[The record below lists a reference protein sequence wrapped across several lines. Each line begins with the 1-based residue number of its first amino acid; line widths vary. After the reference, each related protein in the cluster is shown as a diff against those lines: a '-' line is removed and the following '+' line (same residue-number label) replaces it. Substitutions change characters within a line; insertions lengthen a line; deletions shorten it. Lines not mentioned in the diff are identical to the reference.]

1 MVLDSVLIR
10 NMRKNNKTY
19 AVREHRP
26 PPRHVIISKWEN
38 TDVSSCIH
46 YPDGDPDHS
55 QNIIEYKMDQDPSS
69 DCVHD
74 GPFSSIYISRKS
86 HFSWKGARKVDI
98 LKYQPSWPGFVLQQ
112 LLSQL

>member
-1 MVLDSVLIR
+1 MW
-10 NMRKNNKTY
+10 KNNKTY

-55 QNIIEYKMDQDPSS
+55 QNIIGYKMDQDPSS
-69 DCVHD
+69 DFVHD
-74 GPFSSIYISRKS
+74 GPFRSIYISRKS

-98 LKYQPSWPGFVLQQ
+98 LKYHPP
-112 LLSQL
+112 